1 MKRRLSLYAP
11 IILTFVLQLILL
23 SWVINSTKKSLLE
36 LVSAYSLFVST
47 LTLLLGILPTILRPQ
62 ISHTII
68 ACFSITFA
76 FFLLIPF
83 EAANL
88 PEVRPNI
95 PLYKFLSPEILSRL
109 MNGAL
114 IFPLAIH
121 LTAYFPRR
129 NTLSDKFILGAYIFS
144 FALVGVFLNSY
155 SAIQRSILVGLLFLW
170 LTAAFIFFIFNLIK
184 ATQNENSKD
193 AQRARIVLFSVLFA
207 QTPLWLRPFT
217 LIFQQNI
224 IPYNWLLTFQLFM
237 PIGIT
242 YAILKHDLF
251 DIDRV
256 VRRAFVYGTASLL
269 LLTLYLALTTSIA
282 SLFADS
288 LNSRPLIPIISLLI
302 SAILFEPTRKLTQ
315 TWLDK
320 LLYPDRLKF
329 QTAIEE
335 IQTLL
340 TRANRREEITNLL
353 NETLP
358 KKIGAEWGSV
368 KLFPEPDVPPA
379 NLTPAW
385 SSRLVAGNVSFGGYW
400 LGARSAAPDYDADEK
415 KYLQILVGQAAFAL
429 AYSNAYESLYQLNQ
443 TLEERV
449 KEQTEKSIADQK
461 SLAAYEER
469 QKIARDL
476 HDSVSQSLFG
486 IHLMARGLTSKATN
500 VIKADLQTLE
510 TQAQE
515 ALKEMRLLLNQLRN
529 ASAEENIDVTE
540 SIRNMCEA
548 FSQRSGPEG
557 GSLLNVN
564 LNLMQG
570 VAIPKYIADEVVW
583 VIREALQNVVK
594 HSQSRAATIEMKKA
608 NHLQFMISDEGK
620 GFDVKN
626 ILHGHYGLQG
636 MRERILKLG
645 GEFIIE
651 SQQGTGTV
659 VQFSIPI
666 PRQI

>member
-1 MKRRLSLYAP
+1 MPKRFSIYTPILIIFTIQSVLLYWIVA
-11 IILTFVLQLILL
+11 T
-23 SWVINSTKKSLLE
+23 TEKSIYE
-36 LVSAYSLFVST
+36 LATPYSIFVST
-47 LTLLLGILPTILRPQ
+47 LMLLLGILPAFLRPQ
-62 ISHTII
+62 TSHVII

-83 EAANL
+83 EANNL
-88 PEVRPNI
+88 PEIKPNI
-95 PLYKFLSPEILSRL
+95 PLYTFLNPEILSRL
-109 MNGAL
+109 INAAL
-114 IFPLAIH
+114 IFPLMIH
-121 LTAYFPRR
+121 ITAYFPRR
-129 NTLSDKFILGAYIFS
+129 NNISKKYILGAYILS
-144 FALVGVFLNSY
+144 FVLLGIFLNSY
-155 SAIQRSILVGLLFLW
+155 TAIQRSIIVGVLFLW
-170 LTAAFIFFIFNLIK
+170 LTAGFIFFIFTLIK
-184 ATQNENSKD
+184 ATQHENQKD
-193 AQRARIVLFSVLFA
+193 AQRARIVLFSVLLA
-207 QTPLWLRPFT
+207 QTPLWLRPLT

-224 IPYNWLLTFQLFM
+224 MPYNWLLTFQLFM

-256 VRRAFVYGTASLL
+256 VRRALVYGTASLL
-269 LLTLYLALTTSIA
+269 LLTLYLALTTSIT

-329 QTAIEE
+329 QTAIQE

-340 TRANRREEITNLL
+340 THTNRREEITTLL
-353 NETLP
+353 NEVLP

-400 LGARSAAPDYDADEK
+400 LGARVAAPDYDGDEK
-415 KYLQILVGQAAFAL
+415 KYLQILVGQASFAL

-449 KEQTEKSIADQK
+449 KEQTEKSIAHQK

-486 IHLMARGLTSKATN
+486 IHLMARGLASKATN
-500 VIKADLQTLE
+500 EIKTDLQMLE
-510 TQAQE
+510 TQAQVT
-515 ALKEMRLLLNQLRN
+515 LKEMRLLLNQLRN
-529 ASAEENIDVTE
+529 VSVEENVDVTE

-548 FSQRSGPEG
+548 FSQRRGPEG
-557 GSLLNVN
+557 GSLLNIN
-564 LNLMQG
+564 LNLSQG
-570 VAIPKYIADEVVW
+570 VVIPKYIADEVVW
-583 VIREALQNVVK
+583 VIREALQNIIK
-594 HSQSRAATIEMKKA
+594 HSQSRIADIEIKKEES
-608 NHLQFMISDEGK
+608 LQIMISDDGV

-626 ILHGHYGLQG
+626 VLHGHYGLQG
-636 MRERILKLG
+636 MRERVLKLG
-645 GEFIIE
+645 GEFTIE
-651 SQQGTGTV
+651 SQQGTV
-659 VQFSIPI
+659 IKFSIPI
-666 PRQI
+666 PR

>member
-1 MKRRLSLYAP
+1 MKNRVSLYAP
-11 IILTFVLQLILL
+11 ITLTLALQVALL
-23 SWVINSTKKSLLE
+23 SWVILSKEKPLPE
-36 LVSAYSLFVST
+36 LVSTYSVFVST
-47 LTLLLGILPTILRPQ
+47 LTLLLGILPAVLRPQ

-68 ACFSITFA
+68 ACLSITFS

-83 EAANL
+83 EPNNL
-88 PEVRPNI
+88 PDVKPNI
-95 PLYKFLSPEILSRL
+95 PLYEFLNPEILSRL
-109 MNGAL
+109 LNATL
-114 IFPLAIH
+114 IVPLIIH

-129 NTLSDKFILGAYIFS
+129 NNLSNKYILAAYILS
-144 FALVGVFLNSY
+144 FTLMGIFLNSY
-155 SAIQRSILVGLLFLW
+155 TAIQRSITIGFLFLW
-170 LTAAFIFFIFNLIK
+170 LTAGFIFFVINLIK
-184 ATQNENSKD
+184 ASQHENSKD
-193 AQRARIVLFSVLFA
+193 AQRARIVLFSVLLA

-217 LIFQQNI
+217 LAFQQNI

-237 PIGIT
+237 PTGIT

-256 VRRAFVYGTASLL
+256 VRRALVYGTASLL
-269 LLTLYLALTTSIA
+269 LLTLYLALTTSIT

-302 SAILFEPTRKLTQ
+302 SAILFEPTRKQTQ
-315 TWLDK
+315 IWLDK

-329 QTAIEE
+329 QTAIQE
-335 IQTLL
+335 IQNLL
-340 TRANRREEITNLL
+340 TRANRREEITKLL

-358 KKIGAEWGSV
+358 HRIGAEWGALR
-368 KLFPEPDVPPA
+368 LFPEPDVPPA
-379 NLTPAW
+379 NLIPAW
-385 SSRLVAGNVSFGGYW
+385 SSRLIAGNVSFGGYW

-461 SLAAYEER
+461 SLAAYDER

-486 IHLMARGLTSKATN
+486 MHLMARGLASKAKDDT
-500 VIKADLQTLE
+500 KADLQLLE

-515 ALKEMRLLLNQLRN
+515 TLKEMRLLLAQLRN
-529 ASAEENIDVTE
+529 ASVEENVDVAE
-540 SIRNMCEA
+540 SIRNISEA

-557 GSLLNVN
+557 GALLNVK
-564 LNLMQG
+564 LNLSGG
-570 VAIPKYIADEVVW
+570 VVIPKYIADEIVW
-583 VIREALQNVVK
+583 VIREALQNIVK
-594 HSQSRAATIEMKKA
+594 HSQSRIAKIEMKKEDA
-608 NHLQFMISDEGK
+608 LQIVISDDGI
-620 GFDVKN
+620 GFDAKQV
-626 ILHGHYGLQG
+626 LHGHYGLQG

-645 GEFIIE
+645 GDFLLET
-651 SQQGTGTV
+651 QQGTV
-659 VQFSIPI
+659 IKFSIPI
-666 PRQI
+666 PRQK

>member
-1 MKRRLSLYAP
+1 MKKQLSLYSP
-11 IILTFVLQLILL
+11 ILFICILELL
-23 SWVINSTKKSLLE
+23 LLRWLVISTQKPLLE
-36 LVSAYSLFVST
+36 LISAYSLFVST
-47 LTLLLGILPTILRPQ
+47 LMLLLGVLPAFLRPQ

-68 ACFSITFA
+68 ACLSITFA

-83 EAANL
+83 EANNL
-88 PEVRPNI
+88 PDIKPNV
-95 PLYKFLSPEILSRL
+95 PLYTFLTPDILLRL
-109 MNGAL
+109 FNAAL
-114 IFPLAIH
+114 LFPLMIH

-129 NTLSDKFILGAYIFS
+129 NNVSTKLVIKAYIFS
-144 FALVGVFLNSY
+144 FTLLGVFLNSY
-155 SAIQRSILVGLLFLW
+155 TAFQRSVITAFLFLW
-170 LTAAFIFFIFNLIK
+170 LTTGFVFFIFHLIK
-184 ATQNENSKD
+184 AMRHENPKD
-193 AQRARIVLFSVLFA
+193 AQRARIILFSVLFA

-217 LIFQQNI
+217 LVFQQI
-224 IPYNWLLTFQLFM
+224 LIPYNWVLTFQLFM

-256 VRRAFVYGTASLL
+256 VRRAFVYGAASLL

-282 SLFADS
+282 SLFAVS
-288 LNSRPLIPIISLLI
+288 LNSRPFIPIISLLI

-329 QTAIEE
+329 QTAIQE

-340 TRANRREEITNLL
+340 TRANRREEITKLL

-358 KKIGAEWGSV
+358 KKIGAEWGSL
-368 KLFPEPDVPPA
+368 KLFPEPDAPPA

-400 LGARSAAPDYDADEK
+400 LGSRLAAPDYDADEK

-429 AYSNAYESLYQLNQ
+429 AYSSAYESLYQLNQ

-449 KEQTEKSIADQK
+449 KKQTEQSIADQK

-486 IHLMARGLTSKATN
+486 IHLMARALASKATN
-500 VIKADLQTLE
+500 EIKTDLQTLE
-510 TQAQE
+510 TRTQE
-515 ALKEMRLLLNQLRN
+515 TLKEMRLLLNQLRN
-529 ASAEENIDVTE
+529 VSTDENIDVTE
-540 SIRNMCEA
+540 SIQNMCEA
-548 FSQRSGPEG
+548 FSQQSGPEG
-557 GSLLNVN
+557 GPLLNIK
-564 LNLMQG
+564 LNLMRR
-570 VAIPKYIADEVVW
+570 VILPKHLADEVVW
-583 VIREALQNVVK
+583 VIREATQNIIK
-594 HSQSRAATIEMKKA
+594 HSQSRLAKIEMKKEDD
-608 NHLQFMISDEGK
+608 LQIMISDDGV

-626 ILHGHYGLQG
+626 VLPGRYGLQG
-636 MRERILKLG
+636 MRERVLKLG
-645 GEFIIE
+645 GEFTIE
-651 SQQGTGTV
+651 SQQGTV
-659 VQFSIPI
+659 IKFSIPI
-666 PRQI
+666 PRRI